1 MVGVLRELPGRAGRC
16 LVATMDR
23 ARRQV
28 PILGRPQGNIL
39 ARKAL
44 KKAKRRHKK
53 ALKNVKAS
61 TDNSV
66 PKSMKMK
73 HLKLRLN
80 TRSQRVRKVQVLME
94 ENERML
100 SRYVH
105 TDCCQSVGACVYVV
119 CVVVPAAW

>member
-1 MVGVLRELPGRAGRC
+1 
-16 LVATMDR
+16 MDR

-28 PILGRPQGNIL
+28 PILGRPTGNIL

-44 KKAKRRHKK
+44 KKAKLRHKK
-53 ALKNVKAS
+53 ALKAVKAS
-61 TDNSV
+61 TDNTV

-80 TRSQRVRKVQVLME
+80 TRSQRVRKMQVVME

-100 SRYVH
+100 SR
-105 TDCCQSVGACVYVV
+105 CVSTK
-119 CVVVPAAW
+119 